1 MEGQIDGE
9 VVVPFKDTVGVADG
23 KDEKF
28 PLVNGPVVVE
38 FSDGLGVAEGISDS
52 SVGVGSEID

>member
-1 MEGQIDGE
+1 M
-9 VVVPFKDTVGVADG
+9 PFKDTVGVADG